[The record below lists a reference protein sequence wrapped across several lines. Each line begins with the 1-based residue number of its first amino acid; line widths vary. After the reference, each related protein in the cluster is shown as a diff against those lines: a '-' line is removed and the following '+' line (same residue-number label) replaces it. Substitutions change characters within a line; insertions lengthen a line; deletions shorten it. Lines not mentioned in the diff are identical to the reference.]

1 MTHQPRLF
9 IHVGLHK
16 TGTSYLQQSVFPH
29 VDGITY
35 LGRPYSAGL
44 SIEPVVH
51 ARHADEIF
59 LISNEK
65 FSFPA
70 ISPDY
75 LDPDKRALSVKAMRE
90 QCLSRLKALLPS
102 ATPIVA
108 VRNPL
113 DWIESTYT
121 QYVKYFGT
129 RSPEEFWSSSG
140 DGCVGASDVTF
151 DSLVDHVTSLFD
163 RAFVFD
169 YDELSGDQTA
179 LLNGLC
185 TFLGVERSAPP
196 TANKTINGRPTQKQI
211 DTLRALNNKPYSE
224 RDRKVMRDDILGEL
238 CPDNLFQFPA
248 NIRKEITEATRANWD
263 MARSKISSL
272 RQ

>member
-9 IHVGLHK
+9 VHVGLHK

-29 VDGITY
+29 VDGLTY

-51 ARHADEIF
+51 ALQPEQIF

-90 QCLSRLKALLPS
+90 HCLSRLKALLPG
-102 ATPIVA
+102 AIPIIA
-108 VRNPL
+108 IRNPL

-129 RSPEEFWSSSG
+129 RSPEAFWSSSG
-140 DGCVGASDVTF
+140 DGCFGASDVAF
-151 DSLVDHVTSLFD
+151 DSLIDHVTSLFD

-169 YDELSGDQTA
+169 YDELNGDQTA
-179 LLNGLC
+179 LFNDLC
-185 TFLGVERSAPP
+185 VFLDVGPSAPS

-211 DTLRALNNKPYSE
+211 DTLRALNTKPYSE
-224 RDRKVMRDDILGEL
+224 RDRKVIRDEILGEL
-238 CPDNLFQFPA
+238 CPDNLFQFPTD
-248 NIRKEITEATRANWD
+248 IRKAIAEATRPHWET
-263 MARSKISSL
+263 ARSKMLSL